1 MTVSSG
7 RQEFAPESTGGVIE
21 SAGAQE
27 LNRLPDGYTS
37 LTAGRD

>member
-21 SAGAQE
+21 SARVQE
-27 LNRLPDGYTS
+27 LNRLPDGFAVLTEYT
-37 LTAGRD
+37 